1 MAYTYDYPHPAVTV
15 DVVVFTTR
23 DDDLEVLLIRR
34 GREPFKGMWALPGG
48 FIDIDEGLEQ
58 AARREL
64 KEETGVDAI
73 DLEQVGAFGDPDRDP
88 RERVITVVFY
98 TVIPF
103 DQLRIEPSSDASDA
117 RLFSVNDLPELACDH
132 ALILQQAVSSVRKE
146 AD

>member
-23 DDDLEVLLIRR
+23 DDDLKVLLIRR
-34 GREPFKGMWALPGG
+34 GREPFKDMWALPGG

-64 KEETGVDAI
+64 KEETGVDVV
-73 DLEQVGAFGDPDRDP
+73 DLEQVGAFGDPERDP
-88 RERVITVVFY
+88 RERVITVAYY

-103 DQLRIEPSSDASDA
+103 DQLHIEASSDASDA
-117 RLFSVNDLPELACDH
+117 KLFSVNGLPELACDH
-132 ALILQQAVSSVRKE
+132 ALILQQAANLAE
-146 AD
+146 QGIH